1 MKNVFMQKRNVNLKL
16 GIEIANEY
24 VQLLNLKAVEN

>member
-1 MKNVFMQKRNVNLKL
+1 MQKRNVNLKL

-24 VQLLNLKAVEN
+24 VQLLNLKAVENWA